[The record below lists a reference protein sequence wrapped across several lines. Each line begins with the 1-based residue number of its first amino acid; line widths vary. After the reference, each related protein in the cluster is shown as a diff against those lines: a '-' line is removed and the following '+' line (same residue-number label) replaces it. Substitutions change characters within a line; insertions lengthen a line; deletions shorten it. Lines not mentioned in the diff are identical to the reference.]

1 MNSQLF
7 CEDSQGNRVE
17 LTPKGTNRINLGEV
31 RKGFYYQVSGV
42 IFSWN
47 VYEGNDNMHYYTE
60 LYLVQVEIN
69 EKAIRS
75 LFIFN
80 SGKFNFDYT
89 WELMNKTKTSRK
101 VSSEVSISPESGT
114 VLSNTRKRCQL
125 VFCPLTR
132 VSLQGCDL
140 LLRVRQFVSFKV

>member
-1 MNSQLF
+1 MLLLF
-7 CEDSQGNRVE
+7 
-17 LTPKGTNRINLGEV
+17 KHRIVLSCHV
-31 RKGFYYQVSGV
+31 ALHHMASYCV
-42 IFSWN
+42 ICYRTILSYRFSPSAL
-47 VYEGNDNMHYYTE
+47 
-60 LYLVQVEIN
+60 LYSQVEIN

-89 WELMNKTKTSRK
+89 WELINKTKASRK
-101 VSSEVSISPESGT
+101 GASEVSISPESGT

-140 LLRVRQFVSFKV
+140 LLRVSLNNLEQNIQSTVGV